1 MEFSLVDETDILT
14 QGDEKGSVQL
24 LQAAIKSTPSLE
36 VRENF
41 LAEAALELLHL

>member
-24 LQAAIKSTPSLE
+24 LQVAIKSTPSLE